1 MRKYIKFIYRYQ
13 IKETGE
19 SLIVFFNFFFMYIQ
33 YLEQK
38 MAKGK
43 VQMSNYKIK
52 FQCRHQFYP
61 LTREQFNTAKNPKE
75 VEFYAKNK

>member
-1 MRKYIKFIYRYQ
+1 MRKYIKFKYRYQ
-13 IKETGE
+13 TKEIGE
-19 SLIVFFNFFFMYIQ
+19 SLIFFFFMYIQ

-38 MAKGK
+38 MDKGK
-43 VQMSNYKIK
+43 VQISNYKIK

-61 LTREQFNTAKNPKE
+61 LTREQFNTAKDHKE